1 MIRGSNEYKEI
12 MNRAVRNRAYISI
25 GIGIVNQNAQ
35 EDGKATGTFAY
46 WSDGNVFDANQSRV
60 EYATMEDNFMK
71 LDGSMVFVPEDDEL
85 KQFQYNGVVT
95 DAVVAPQTE
104 SESAGVFP
112 VAIGIEFGE
121 TYAIKGLT
129 LDFGSAYPTEF
140 QVETAEKQLVFSN
153 DSEYFITEEVLG
165 DTDYI
170 WITPISMVGGRQR
183 FRLKSVLMGVGLQY
197 SNAQTQQFSHDNF
210 VSSISEELPSEV
222 LRFSFYDEAGR
233 FDVDDDSSFI
243 DYLETMQKV
252 TLSFGLEL
260 DDGKIEWHQVA
271 TNYLKDWKSQKGI
284 VTINATDRLSQ
295 MKDKYTLGNR
305 IYERT
310 AYEEA
315 ESIFADAGL
324 EPDEYWMDDYLHDVQ
339 LVNPMPEAT
348 HRECLQLLANA
359 CRCILRQDENGRILI
374 KANFATVLDP
384 DDLQVT
390 ENGVTAWS
398 HPENILIGTN
408 VVYGELTP
416 DFLKMDGTMYFLP
429 EDGSYLE
436 TSYVS
441 ALVSDAMGLFETNP
455 VIGIQMP
462 AAYTYYGVNVEF
474 SGNPPQELVIHTF
487 KSGELQESV
496 KFEELSA
503 ASTLLYDFKSF
514 DTMMFEFTKGHPNN
528 RVLVNKISFGSLS
541 DYVLTRQ
548 NMLENPVGYKE
559 KRVKTVKV
567 RVFTFTENEK
577 GKVEQVDDEVYVSR
591 EINPVGDIK
600 TLENQLI
607 STAEHAQLLAEWMG
621 NYYANNI
628 SYEVKYRGEPRLM
641 AGDIIHMESEKKS
654 NVQVEVESH
663 SLSYNGAF
671 SGSLE
676 LRRALK
682 MMGG

>member
-1 MIRGSNEYKEI
+1 MIRVSNVYKEI
-12 MNRAVRNRAYISI
+12 MNRPVRNRAYISI
-25 GIGIVNQNAQ
+25 GIGIINQNAQ
-35 EDGKATGTFAY
+35 EDGEALGTFAY
-46 WSDGNVFDANQSRV
+46 WSEGNVFDANQSRV
-60 EYATMEDNFMK
+60 EYATMEENFMK
-71 LDGSMVFVPEDDEL
+71 TDGSMVFVPEDDEL
-85 KQFQYNGVVT
+85 KQLQYNGIT
-95 DAVVAPQTE
+95 TEQMMDAVRIDF
-104 SESAGVFP
+104 SEV
-112 VAIGIEFGE
+112 
-121 TYAIKGLT
+121 YAIKGLT
-129 LDFGSAYPTEF
+129 LEFGSAYPTELRI
-140 QVETAEKQLVFSN
+140 ETTEKTLIFSN
-153 DSEYFITEEVLG
+153 ESERFMTEEVLG

-170 WITPISMVGGRQR
+170 LITPMSMVGGKQR

-197 SNAQTQQFSHDNF
+197 SNAQTQQFSHDDF
-210 VSSISEELPSEV
+210 VSSISEELPSEN
-222 LRFSFYDEAGR
+222 LSFSFYDEAGR
-233 FDVDDDSSFI
+233 FDVDDENSFI
-243 DYLETMQKV
+243 DYLETMQQV
-252 TLSFGLEL
+252 TLSFGVEH
-260 DDGKIEWHQVA
+260 DDGKIEWHQIA

-295 MKDKYTLGNR
+295 MKDKYIKGNK

-324 EPDEYWMDDYLHDVQ
+324 EPDEYWLDDYLHDVM

-384 DDLQVT
+384 EDLEVT
-390 ENGVTAWS
+390 ANGTTAWS
-398 HPENILIGTN
+398 NPENILVGTN
-408 VVYGELTP
+408 VVYGELAQ
-416 DFLKMDGTMYFLP
+416 DFLKLDGSMYFLP
-429 EDGSYLE
+429 EDETYLE

-441 ALVSDAMGLFETNP
+441 ELISDEDGLFEINP
-455 VIGIQMP
+455 VLGIQMP

-474 SGNPPQELVIHTF
+474 AGNPPQEMLIHTY
-487 KSGELQESV
+487 KSVELQESV
-496 KFEELSA
+496 KFEGLSA
-503 ASTLLYDFKSF
+503 SNTLLYDFKSF
-514 DTMMFEFTKGHPNN
+514 DTMMFEFTKGYPNN

-559 KRVKTVKV
+559 RRVKTVKV
-567 RVFTFTENEK
+567 RVFSFVENED
-577 GKVEQVDDEVYVSR
+577 GKAVEVEDDVFVSR
-591 EINPVGDIK
+591 SINPVGDIK
-600 TLENQLI
+600 SLENQLVG
-607 STAEHAQLLAEWMG
+607 TTEHAEILAEWMG

-641 AGDIIHMESEKKS
+641 AGDIVHMESEKKS

-663 SLSYNGAF
+663 KLSYNGAF

>member
-1 MIRGSNEYKEI
+1 MIRGSNKYKEI

-25 GIGIVNQNAQ
+25 GIGIINQNAQ
-35 EDGKATGTFAY
+35 EDGKVAGTFAY

-60 EYATMEDNFMK
+60 EYATMEENFMK
-71 LDGSMVFVPEDDEL
+71 LDGSMVFVPEDDEW
-85 KQFQYNGVVT
+85 KQFQYNGVTT
-95 DAVVAPQTE
+95 DAVVESQSE
-104 SESAGVFP
+104 SEREGVFP
-112 VAIGIEFGE
+112 VAVRIEFRE

-153 DSEYFITEEVLG
+153 DSERFVTEEVLG

-170 WITPISMVGGRQR
+170 LIRPITMVGGRQR

-197 SNAQTQQFSHDNF
+197 SNAQTQQFSHDDF
-210 VSSISEELPSEV
+210 VSSISEELPSET

-233 FDVDDDSSFI
+233 FDVDDDNSFI
-243 DYLETMQKV
+243 DYLETTQKV

-260 DDGKIEWHQVA
+260 DDGSIEWHQVA

-295 MKDKYTLGNR
+295 MKDKYVDGNK

-315 ESIFADAGL
+315 VNIFTSAGL
-324 EPDEYWMDDYLHDVQ
+324 EPDEYWLDDYLHDVQ
-339 LVNPMPEAT
+339 LSNPMPEAT

-398 HPENILIGTN
+398 HPRNILIGTN
-408 VVYGELTP
+408 VVYGELTQ
-416 DFLKMDGTMYFLP
+416 DFLKMDGSMYFLP
-429 EDGSYLE
+429 EDESYLE

-441 ALVSDAMGLFETNP
+441 AQVSDEQGLFETNP

-462 AAYTYYGVNVEF
+462 AAYTYYGVNMEF
-474 SGNPPQELVIHTF
+474 AGNPPQELMIHTY
-487 KSGELQESV
+487 KSGELQERV
-496 KFEELSA
+496 QFEGLSPS
-503 ASTLLYDFKSF
+503 STLLYDFKSF
-514 DTMMFEFTKGHPNN
+514 DTMMFEFTKGQANN

-559 KRVKTVKV
+559 KRVKMVKV

-577 GKVEQVDDEVYVSR
+577 GKFEQVEDEIYVNR

-676 LRRALK
+676 VRRALK